1 VDLSESIGSLAV
13 GVFYSG
19 AVDERRALELSRRW
33 WNEVWRDADF
43 DVVDEILADPV
54 VRHASSGSTVTSR
67 EEYKRLLADFQR
79 TLCRP
84 QTTIDDQVVS
94 GDRVWTRATSRGL
107 NRETGEPAVVTWMVV
122 QRIVDDRIA
131 EQWSLTSWGVDWSV

>member
-1 VDLSESIGSLAV
+1 MDLSESIGSLAV

>member
-1 VDLSESIGSLAV
+1 M
-13 GVFYSG
+13 
-19 AVDERRALELSRRW
+19 DERRALELSRRW

>member
-1 VDLSESIGSLAV
+1 V